1 MLNRLQRLFVLTGLF
16 SLIAIPVL
24 AEEAS
29 LDGETRRRGEGE
41 TALAEKSPSPPIPQS
56 PSQPSVVNLL
66 AQGNLTRVTGVE
78 VNQTESGLELILKT
92 SAGSERLVPLI
103 LPEGNDLVI
112 DILDATLA
120 FSIRN
125 GVTETNPAPGIRE
138 ITVNKGDENSI
149 RVRIAGA
156 NQTPNAEIVPGR
168 DDLVLSVTPKD
179 TTAEQEPDKEIEVI
193 ATGQAEEEDNN
204 YFVPDAGR
212 TLKTDTPLRDTPV
225 SVQVVPQQVIEDQN
239 ATNVR
244 EIVRNA
250 SGVNFSSASG
260 SRGEQ
265 FIIRGFSAERFRN
278 GFRDGFSSSRTQ
290 TELAN
295 IDRVEVLKGPVSV
308 LFGRAEPGGIINYV
322 TKQPL
327 REPFY
332 EVGFTAGSFN
342 FYRPTLDFSAPLTE
356 NGELAYRLN
365 VAYENADS
373 FRDGVETER
382 FLVAPTLSWQIS
394 DDTELTLE
402 FSYLNDTRPIDRGLV
417 VLSDGEVADIPFS
430 SYLGDPEPRE
440 DFDETRTELYL
451 DHRFNSN
458 LSLRSFLR
466 YTTATE
472 SGPGATVQIIDDS
485 EDDRNFPV
493 GDFRGDQFYETF
505 TFQNDL
511 TGKFNTGAIE
521 HTVLFGLE
529 YTNEFSDSIG
539 ERRPAG
545 LIDIFNPSAFEV
557 STDEPFEVRF
567 FEEVRENSFGIYL
580 QDQIAIL
587 DNLQL
592 VVGGRFDT
600 YNSETTDFNADG
612 EISETEA
619 DAFSP
624 RVGIV
629 YQPIEPVSLYASYT
643 RSFTP
648 VSGSDIN
655 DEPFEPQRGTGFEI
669 GVKSEIIKNKLSSTL
684 ALYDTTLTNI
694 TTEDPNNSDFE
705 IQTGEQ
711 NSQGIELN
719 VTGEILPGWN
729 IFAGYA
735 YTDATVSEDNVIPVG
750 NRINNVPENN
760 FSLWTTYTLQQGSV
774 AGLGFG
780 AGVFYIGERAG
791 DLDNSF
797 FIDGYTRVD
806 AAIFYEKDK
815 YRAAVNFK
823 NLFDTEYIEGGFR
836 QAIVPGAPFTVLGSI
851 SVEF

>member
-1 MLNRLQRLFVLTGLF
+1 MKLLSILLSVVGVSSLVLVCPALGALKDTPSDKTGRL
-16 SLIAIPVL
+16 
-24 AEEAS
+24 AS
-29 LDGETRRRGEGE
+29 LGDGETRGEYIGMTE
-41 TALAEKSPSPPIPQS
+41 GSPNPPVPQS
-56 PSQPSVVNLL
+56 PSQPSPIDLL
-66 AQGNLTRVTGVE
+66 VQNNLTRVTGVE
-78 VNQTESGLELILKT
+78 VIQTNEGLELILKT
-92 SAGSERLVPLI
+92 ATGSERLVPLI

-125 GVTETNPAPGIRE
+125 GVTETSPAPGISR
-138 ITVNKGDENSI
+138 ITVSKANENSI
-149 RVRIAGA
+149 RVRITGE
-156 NQTPNAEIVPGR
+156 NQIPSAEVLPGR
-168 DDLVLSVTPKD
+168 DDLVLSVTPED
-179 TTAEQEPDKEIEVI
+179 ITGESEPDEEIEVI
-193 ATGQAEEEDNN
+193 ATGQAEDEDT
-204 YFVPDAGR
+204 YYIPDASR
-212 TLKTDTPLRDTPV
+212 TLKTDTSLPDTPA

-332 EVGFTAGSFN
+332 EIAFTAGSFN

-356 NGELAYRLN
+356 DGNLAYRLN

-382 FLVAPTLSWQIS
+382 FLVAPTLFWQVG
-394 DDTELTLE
+394 DNTELTLE

-451 DHRFNSN
+451 DHRFNPN
-458 LSLRSFLR
+458 LSLRSLLR

-485 EDDRNFPV
+485 QDDRNFL
-493 GDFRGDQFYETF
+493 GDFREDQFYETF

-511 TGKFNTGAIE
+511 TGKFNTGSIE

-529 YTNEFSDSIG
+529 YTNEFSDGIG

-557 STDEPFEVRF
+557 STDEPFEIRF
-567 FEEVRENSFGIYL
+567 FDEDRENSFGIYL
-580 QDQIAIL
+580 QDQIAIS

-592 VVGGRFDT
+592 VLGGRFDT
-600 YNSETTDFNADG
+600 YNSETTDFSADG
-612 EISETEA
+612 EVTETEA

-629 YQPIEPVSLYASYT
+629 YQPIEPVSLYANYT

-669 GVKSEIIKNKLSSTL
+669 GVKGEIIRNKLFSTL

-711 NSQGIELN
+711 NSQGIELDIQGGIFTVILIVACTRSPN
-719 VTGEILPGWN
+719 SSTSNRTISTNSESCRLVKHDAGKTEICGQPQTVVALSPRALDVMLALD
-729 IFAGYA
+729 IQPAAYAEAA
-735 YTDATVSEDNVIPVG
+735 YTDRKI
-750 NRINNVPENN
+750 
-760 FSLWTTYTLQQGSV
+760 L
-774 AGLGFG
+774 
-780 AGVFYIGERAG
+780 
-791 DLDNSF
+791 DLD
-797 FIDGYTRVD
+797 R
-806 AAIFYEKDK
+806 
-815 YRAAVNFK
+815 
-823 NLFDTEYIEGGFR
+823 FDNPSR
-836 QAIVPGAPFTVLGSI
+836 QIPHLGDRI
-851 SVEF
+851 TT